1 MDLYK
6 FVSLELSYEYT
17 KVKRGEGAAAEV
29 VGTVYMKGPRN
40 WAGYPFAVELFQRH
54 FKHYSTLECVD
65 GYLTRTFSH
74 RHLEVLQETSDS
86 RKEP

>member
-40 WAGYPFAVELFQRH
+40 WAGYQRH